1 MGRVTTTLRAAPPVS
16 PAPESRKTRL
26 RAALF
31 LTIAVLVLEAAG
43 GIASGSLALLADAN
57 HMLADVVALT
67 LAYAATALAGR
78 APTSRH
84 TFGLARAEVLAAFVN
99 AQLLLLVCGWL
110 IYETVRRFREPSEI
124 RPALMIPVA
133 LVGLAA
139 NLWSMRILAPERRG
153 SLSVRAAY
161 LELAMDAAGSFAV
174 LAAGIGVGIGG
185 MRWAWLDLAV
195 SAAIAILV
203 LPRAVGL
210 LRQSAHILLEGAPA
224 DVDLASL
231 RRRILAL
238 SGVEEAHDFHFWTL
252 SSGSHSAS
260 LHVRASADSER
271 ERVLAEVQRVLSE
284 GAGIDHATIQIETGA
299 ERGCPAASDH
309 T

>member
-1 MGRVTTTLRAAPPVS
+1 VGRVTSPPREAAPAS
-16 PAPESRKTRL
+16 PASETRKARL
-26 RAALF
+26 RAALA
-31 LTIAVLVLEAAG
+31 LTIVVLVLEVAG
-43 GIASGSLALLADAN
+43 GLASGSLALLADAN
-57 HMLADVVALT
+57 HMLADVAALT

-78 APTSRH
+78 APTTRH
-84 TFGLARAEVLAAFVN
+84 TVGLARAEVLAAFVN

-110 IYETVRRFREPSEI
+110 LYETVRRAREPSEI
-124 RPALMIPVA
+124 RPALMILVA

-139 NLWSMRILAPERRG
+139 NLLSMRILAPERRG

-174 LAAGIGVGIGG
+174 LAAGVGVGLGG

-195 SAAIAILV
+195 SAAIAVLV
-203 LPRAVGL
+203 LPRAIGL

-224 DVDLASL
+224 QVDLGSI
-231 RRRILAL
+231 RRRILAVP
-238 SGVEEAHDFHFWTL
+238 GVEEAHDFHFWTL

-260 LHVRASADSER
+260 LHVRASAESER
-271 ERVLAEVQRVLSE
+271 ESVLQEVQRVLSE
-284 GAGIDHATIQIETGA
+284 GAGVDHATIQIETGA
-299 ERGCPAASDH
+299 ARGCTAANDH

>member
-1 MGRVTTTLRAAPPVS
+1 MGGVTTTLHEAPPAS
-16 PAPESRKTRL
+16 SAPESRKTRL
-26 RAALF
+26 RAALA

-43 GIASGSLALLADAN
+43 GLASGSLALLADAN
-57 HMLADVVALT
+57 HMLADVAALT
-67 LAYAATALAGR
+67 LAYAATALASR
-78 APTSRH
+78 APTTRH

-110 IYETVRRFREPSEI
+110 LYETVHRFREPAEI

-139 NLWSMRILAPERRG
+139 NLLSMRILAPERRG
-153 SLSVRAAY
+153 SMSVRAAY

-174 LAAGIGVGIGG
+174 LAAGVAVGLGG
-185 MRWAWLDLAV
+185 SRWAWLDLAV
-195 SAAIAILV
+195 SAGIAVLV

-224 DVDLASL
+224 NVDLASI
-231 RRRILAL
+231 RRRILDL
-238 SGVEEAHDFHFWTL
+238 PGVEEAHDFHFWTL

-260 LHVRASADSER
+260 LHVRVSGDSER
-271 ERVLAEVQRVLSE
+271 ERVLYEVQRVLSE
-284 GAGIDHATIQIETGA
+284 GAGVDHATIQIETGV
-299 ERGCPAASDH
+299 ERGCAAASDH